1 MTGHDGDDRHTADA
15 PASLASRS
23 PALGVV
29 TPDTRQVDFA
39 RAGVL
44 LTAVEA
50 LSALVGFAG
59 TVYFAWVLGAS
70 ALGVFFLFDA
80 VLSTVATVVDF
91 GLRDA
96 VEKRVSEGEHP
107 GATLGAALVLKIGLL
122 CPFVVLAYPL
132 APVIDGYVGAPL
144 TAALVVGVL
153 AYEFGLL
160 TLYVLRAELR
170 VAETALLSFG
180 RLLVYVVVAITL
192 VQFDY
197 GVRALVYAFVVSYL
211 VLCVLGAARV
221 STRPARPGRAQ
232 FRSLVRYAKY
242 NGISALGGYVYNT
255 MDLLVVGYVLAPAFV
270 AAYELAWRVTT
281 MLLLVTNAVSNTV
294 FAQLSAWHT
303 RGEHER
309 AGDTVAEALTAS
321 LFFVIPAAVGILLF
335 GHDIL
340 GVVFGPEYVVAALA
354 FVVLG
359 AEKLVTAVNVVLDAA
374 VRAFDHPHAGAVATV
389 VSATLNVTLNLVLV
403 PRYGLVGAAAATAS
417 AVVVHT
423 LIVAGALRRLAPLHA
438 NTHDL
443 GWCALAAL
451 IMGSVLL
458 GAERV
463 IGPTTPVGLAMLVAA
478 GGVVYLGVVLI
489 DPTLRAKAL
498 RVARSIG

>member
-1 MTGHDGDDRHTADA
+1 MSGSSDGDDDRD
-15 PASLASRS
+15 SLAPRS

-29 TPDTRQVDFA
+29 IPEARQVDFA

-50 LSALVGFAG
+50 LSALVGFVG

-80 VLSTVATVVDF
+80 VLSTVATVADF

-107 GATLGAALVLKIGLL
+107 GATLGAALVLKLALL
-122 CPFVVLAYPL
+122 CPFVLLAYPL

-144 TAALVVGVL
+144 TGALVVGVL
-153 AYEFGLL
+153 VYEFGLL

-170 VAETALLSFG
+170 VAETALLSFA
-180 RLLVYVVVAITL
+180 RLVVYVVVAVSL
-192 VQFDY
+192 VKLDY
-197 GVRALVYAFVVSYL
+197 GVRALVYAFIGSYL

-309 AGDTVAEALTAS
+309 ARDTIAGALTAS
-321 LFFVIPAAVGILLF
+321 LFFVIPAAVGVLLF
-335 GHDIL
+335 SRSIL

-354 FVVLG
+354 FVVLA

-374 VRAFDHPHAGAVATV
+374 VRAFDHPRAGAVATV
-389 VSATLNVTLNLVLV
+389 ASATLNVALNLALV

-417 AVVVHT
+417 AIVVHT
-423 LIVAGALRRLAPLHA
+423 LIVGVTLARLTPLRA

-443 GWCALAAL
+443 GWCALAAVAMAATL
-451 IMGSVLL
+451 F
-458 GAERV
+458 GAEHV
-463 IGPTTPVGLAMLVAA
+463 ADPNTPLGLAALVAL
-478 GGVVYLGVVLI
+478 GGAVYLGVVLA
-489 DPTLRAKAL
+489 DPAL
-498 RVARSIG
+498 REQARAVLRSAV